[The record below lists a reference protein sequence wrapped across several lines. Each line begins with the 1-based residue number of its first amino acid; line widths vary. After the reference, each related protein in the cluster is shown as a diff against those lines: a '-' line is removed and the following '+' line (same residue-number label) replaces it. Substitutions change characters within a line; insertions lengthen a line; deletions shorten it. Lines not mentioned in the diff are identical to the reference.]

1 MKSHT
6 MDEYKE
12 IGMDFKILNEF
23 MTHLIVK
30 VGKFGK
36 LKYGDNLSKELD
48 KINQIRSD
56 LEEKMFKEFPK
67 DANTEVFYGEL
78 PDITNLLKDC
88 YETTNRLNI
97 HR

>member
-6 MDEYKE
+6 MEEYKE
-12 IGMDFKILNEF
+12 IGMDFKILNDF
-23 MTHLIVK
+23 MTNLIVK
-30 VGKFGK
+30 VGKYGK

-56 LEEKMFKEFPK
+56 LEEKMFLEYPT
-67 DANTEVFYGEL
+67 DANIDVFYGEL

-88 YETTNRLNI
+88 YNTPK
-97 HR
+97 

>member
-1 MKSHT
+1 MNSHT

-12 IGMDFKILNEF
+12 IGMDFKILNDF

-36 LKYGDNLSKELD
+36 LKYSDNLFKELD

-67 DANTEVFYGEL
+67 MLILRYFMGNYQ
-78 PDITNLLKDC
+78 I
-88 YETTNRLNI
+88 
-97 HR
+97 

>member
-12 IGMDFKILNEF
+12 IGMDFKILNDF

-30 VGKFGK
+30 VGTDGK
-36 LKYGDNLSKELD
+36 LKYGDKLSKELE
-48 KINQIRSD
+48 KINKIRSD
-56 LEEKMFKEFPK
+56 LEEKMFKEFPN

-88 YETTNRLNI
+88 YNTSN
-97 HR
+97 

>member
-12 IGMDFKILNEF
+12 IGMDIIILNDF
-23 MTHLIVK
+23 ITHLIVK
-30 VGKFGK
+30 VGKYSK
-36 LKYGDNLSKELD
+36 LKYGNNLSKELD

-56 LEEKMFKEFPK
+56 LQEKMFKEFPK
-67 DANTEVFYGEL
+67 DANTKVFYGER

-88 YETTNRLNI
+88 CKTTNRLNI